1 MAALAV
7 WVRELPPDLRDRAE
21 ARRAD
26 LAEAL
31 LGTPVGTLAGA
42 GRSVASFLLARSVE
56 FDAPGVFVSELAR
69 WGLLTDRVSVAVAR
83 VDDLVIVFNAAL
95 ESLVARD
102 VDPMVRPLGEDYLP
116 LHYSCP
122 VDGTRQRLR
131 REHRGAD
138 RFAVTSCV
146 CGRDYRFPLGGSP
159 PLGDL
164 LATDRWSV
172 DVTIPLYLNGLASG
186 VVAGQSSALY
196 GLVLNEVVEKV
207 LGEPPIPVLVPPDL
221 PEVLADEHRP
231 TLLVEYLTGP

>member
-1 MAALAV
+1 
-7 WVRELPPDLRDRAE
+7 
-21 ARRAD
+21 
-26 LAEAL
+26 
-31 LGTPVGTLAGA
+31 
-42 GRSVASFLLARSVE
+42 
-56 FDAPGVFVSELAR
+56 
-69 WGLLTDRVSVAVAR
+69 
-83 VDDLVIVFNAAL
+83 
-95 ESLVARD
+95 
-102 VDPMVRPLGEDYLP
+102 MVRPLGEDYLP

-122 VDGTRQRLR
+122 VDGTRQPLR

-164 LATDRWSV
+164 LTTDRWSV